1 MLILVIGLVLFLGVH
16 LVPTNPELRNGLA
29 ERFGETTWKAI
40 FSVISLI
47 GFVMIV
53 YGFHKLQV
61 MPGKNPQLWV
71 PPAWTRHVAWL
82 LMLPSLVL
90 LVAAYVP
97 SRIRDVVQH
106 PMLVAVKL
114 WALAHLLANG
124 DAASLVLFGSFL
136 AYAVVDRIS
145 VKARSARGP
154 LGAKSGGLGGDIAV
168 VVAGIALY
176 AFMLHYGHQWLIGV
190 PVL

>member
-1 MLILVIGLVLFLGVH
+1 MLILVVGLVVFFAIH

-29 ERFGETTWKAI
+29 DRFGETTWKAI
-40 FSVISLI
+40 FSVVSLV
-47 GFVMIV
+47 GFAMIV

-71 PPAWTRHVAWL
+71 PPSWTRHVAWL

-124 DAASLVLFGSFL
+124 DAASLLLFGSFL
-136 AYAVVDRIS
+136 AYAVVDRVS
-145 VKARSARGP
+145 VKARGARGP
-154 LGAKSGGLGGDIAV
+154 LGARTGGLGGDIAV
-168 VVAGIALY
+168 VVVGIALY
-176 AFMLHYGHQWLIGV
+176 AFMLHFGHQLLIGV

>member
-1 MLILVIGLVLFLGVH
+1 MLILIVGLAVFFAIH
-16 LVPTNPELRNGLA
+16 LVPANPELRNGLA
-29 ERFGETTWKAI
+29 ERFGENAWKGI
-40 FSVISLI
+40 FSIVSLV
-47 GFVMIV
+47 GFVLIV
-53 YGFHKLQV
+53 YGYHKLQL

-71 PPAWTRHVAWL
+71 PPVWTRHVAWL

-90 LVAAYVP
+90 LVAAYIP

-106 PMLVAVKL
+106 PMLVAIKL

-124 DAASLVLFGSFL
+124 DAASLLLFGSFL
-136 AYAVVDRIS
+136 AYAVFDRIS

-154 LGAKSGGLGGDIAV
+154 LGARTGGLGGDIAV
-168 VVAGIALY
+168 VVVGIALY
-176 AFMLHYGHQWLIGV
+176 AFMLHYGHTLLIGV